1 MDAKLLTEL
10 RLEGSVRRRRS
21 SAAPQQ
27 QQSQTLQRSKLTRQE
42 RAIGGA
48 TRSKV
53 AAKTQPSVAAVVPS
67 SRQSR
72 KSGNNNNTR
81 SERQRDRERD
91 PPLTLSRVA
100 FGRTCSGRQAG
111 HSMLPPPPPLP
122 APVRPQQAR
131 LRALKQRLDT
141 PRPMAKPM
149 AAAHEQLELLLTRI
163 ERGTELD
170 IMPTAT
176 PTSTSTSMSAPRRR
190 KLSAARAVR
199 RQMEH
204 PPPVPTVTPLSSARN
219 NYNNRNNSNC
229 EQLQATVAT
238 TTTTT
243 TTTTVATTLTNT
255 ATTTTAATATATT
268 ATATAAYVPLTQN
281 PQLLSPEKRQA
292 LLELLSRAEQ
302 HDQEIVNIL
311 RSEVSD
317 AGDPSRDAMR
327 LTLQMLPLALKPG
340 DSPYCRPFWAGH
352 RYLKERQKLHQQLQP
367 DDIRYKEV
375 KILRAP
381 DGNFF
386 LSKTLEEELKD
397 EKQVLDFIDAELH
410 RSRQTPTQT
419 EMTPGQRARHEKAME
434 ERLELDRQKQQV
446 SECRQRH
453 RLRELKKLENHMTKK
468 TVKKVKKVQEIIE
481 LPKPVVYAKKLTV
494 IAEVEKEEEKEENV
508 DDDDDVTPRPTAAQ
522 AAMPEELVDL
532 LMQRQQFREQ
542 CQRSNLYN
550 TSNCP
555 APWKLF
561 ANIANKLSAELTA
574 KADDELHRSIAGYL
588 KDFVDNETS
597 IDRPTN

>member
-21 SAAPQQ
+21 SAATQQQQQ

-72 KSGNNNNTR
+72 KSGNNNSNNTR

-122 APVRPQQAR
+122 TPARPQQAR
-131 LRALKQRLDT
+131 LRGLKQRLDT

-170 IMPTAT
+170 IMPNANVDVDVDVSA
-176 PTSTSTSMSAPRRR
+176 TSTQAVGGASSAQANGA
-190 KLSAARAVR
+190 SAAGAD
-199 RQMEH
+199 
-204 PPPVPTVTPLSSARN
+204 
-219 NYNNRNNSNC
+219 
-229 EQLQATVAT
+229 
-238 TTTTT
+238 
-243 TTTTVATTLTNT
+243 VATTLTNT
-255 ATTTTAATATATT
+255 ATTTAAATATT

-281 PQLLSPEKRQA
+281 PQLLSPEKRRA

-397 EKQVLDFIDAELH
+397 EKQVLDFIESELH

-453 RLRELKKLENHMTKK
+453 RLRELKKLENQMTKRM
-468 TVKKVKKVQEIIE
+468 VKKVKKVQEIIE
-481 LPKPVVYAKKLTV
+481 LPKPIVYAKKLTV
-494 IAEVEKEEEKEENV
+494 IEENEENV
-508 DDDDDVTPRPTAAQ
+508 DDDDDDVTPRPTAAQ
-522 AAMPEELVDL
+522 AAMPEELMDL

-555 APWKLF
+555 EPWKLF

-588 KDFVDNETS
+588 KDFVDNETTS
-597 IDRPTN
+597 VDKPTN